1 MSLPRQI
8 SLNGVDVLLYR
19 YLDVNTRQINR
30 IVGKQTNFN
39 LETFNVFNII
49 ETLKNYFTRE
59 LLWRS
64 LSSEV
69 ALHFNVN

>member
-49 ETLKNYFTRE
+49 ATLKNYFTRE
-59 LLWRS
+59 LL
-64 LSSEV
+64 
-69 ALHFNVN
+69 